1 MKNNGLFEY
10 RKIDPFLKAFEIQ
23 LFAKVLYM
31 VMSLC
36 FPLKFSICDICH
48 MFSAILKDLH
58 YTKFI
63 HILSKFY
70 PVRSFDYRWN
80 YNLTLFLYKR
90 NIYFMLENL
99 ILFRFWATLLWTS
112 IQKYNKV
119 VSTLT
124 QLLFL
129 TKWQRSNNIES
140 STLNRRNSFNYVS
153 MLLCQSWNNVDKHT
167 SAQLSFSTKFQ
178 RRNKIGSLTLNRR
191 NSRDVVST
199 LFQRCFTNV
208 ETTSMS
214 ICWFNFQFQPNT
226 NVEETLMNVDDQ
238 RCFNVDSAL
247 ICLLGWDRP
256 HVIGCLDSKDIRIKC
271 LKLRGTLYHNYNGF
285 ISAAL
290 LAIGDTN
297 YYFTLFHLG
306 QCGSY
311 NDSGVLASS
320 QIGEIFENE
329 LLHEP
334 EDIPYYLLGDEILAL
349 KKWLMRPNG

>member
-90 NIYFMLENL
+90 NICFMLENL

-124 QLLFL
+124 QLSFL
-129 TKWQRSNNIES
+129 TKW
-140 STLNRRNSFNYVS
+140 
-153 MLLCQSWNNVDKHT
+153 
-167 SAQLSFSTKFQ
+167 
-178 RRNKIGSLTLNRR
+178 
-191 NSRDVVST
+191 
-199 LFQRCFTNV
+199 
-208 ETTSMS
+208 
-214 ICWFNFQFQPNT
+214 
-226 NVEETLMNVDDQ
+226 
-238 RCFNVDSAL
+238 
-247 ICLLGWDRP
+247 
-256 HVIGCLDSKDIRIKC
+256 
-271 LKLRGTLYHNYNGF
+271 
-285 ISAAL
+285 
-290 LAIGDTN
+290 
-297 YYFTLFHLG
+297 
-306 QCGSY
+306 
-311 NDSGVLASS
+311 
-320 QIGEIFENE
+320 
-329 LLHEP
+329 
-334 EDIPYYLLGDEILAL
+334 
-349 KKWLMRPNG
+349 